1 MRSYHRF
8 SIFPLADISHSTMKF
23 FKNLNL
29 VNEIA
34 IHFKIVFDQEFS
46 FLGHLVNSRTLLMK
60 NFR

>member
-8 SIFPLADISHSTMKF
+8 SIFTLADISPSIMKF

-46 FLGHLVNSRTLLMK
+46 FLGHLVNS
-60 NFR
+60 